1 MSVDQSIQRHDERS
15 DLGDGFASAVSIYE
29 QTLNQIDRMT
39 AETPRAIGRWGTLR
53 VAESA
58 AETED
63 CARQLE
69 AMRRDGLPVEA
80 YTGSEGTGLLFPA
93 ETESSVLS
101 TQS

>member
-1 MSVDQSIQRHDERS
+1 M
-15 DLGDGFASAVSIYE
+15 SIYE

-39 AETPRAIGRWGTLR
+39 AEMPQAIGRWGTLR

-63 CARQLE
+63 CARKLE
-69 AMRRDGLPVEA
+69 PMRRDGLPVEA